1 MEIHKLKKN
10 LTYSNLSLINKTN
23 EIIVDINESEKSEMR
38 SINYSNNWGQ
48 YVDIENIEI
57 KNKKGKHHLI
67 IYLLNFIIKIIFSRL
82 H

>member
-23 EIIVDINESEKSEMR
+23 EVIVDINESEKSEMR

-57 KNKKGKHHLI
+57 KNKKGKYHLI
-67 IYLLNFIIKIIFSRL
+67 NYLLNFIIKIIFSRL